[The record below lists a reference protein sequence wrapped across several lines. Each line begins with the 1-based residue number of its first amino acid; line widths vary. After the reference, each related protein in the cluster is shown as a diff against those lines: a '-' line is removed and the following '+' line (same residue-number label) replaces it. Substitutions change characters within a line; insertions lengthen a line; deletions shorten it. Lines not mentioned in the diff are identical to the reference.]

1 MTTTTPTLDESI
13 ERMKQEIIDDVGAGQ
28 VPADCSSFS
37 ELHDHVDANCY
48 GGFCEDELMQNLIDH
63 FGGRDENE
71 GMPDA
76 LMAYLNNAQNAIDR
90 WIKEGGIRKEV
101 STSTNS
107 ALSSLS
113 RDSQ

>member
-1 MTTTTPTLDESI
+1 MTKTTPTLDESI
-13 ERMKQEIIDDVGAGQ
+13 ERMKHEIIDDVSAGQ

-37 ELHDHVDANCY
+37 ELHDYVDANCY

-63 FGGRDENE
+63 FGGRDEDE

-76 LMAYLNNAQNAIDR
+76 FMAYLNDAQNAIDR
-90 WIKEGGIRKEV
+90 WIKEGGIQKEA
-101 STSTNS
+101 STCTNS
-107 ALSSLS
+107 SLAPLS